1 MLVTAIATG
10 LLLVQLLMAPPSDE
24 LRDLAAY
31 LAIAG
36 VATTL
41 GGWLVLR
48 SLDRAVRLSLQAKA
62 FLGATLAT
70 AVAFVNVFIVARLM
84 FVNTSHDLQL
94 LLALLVFSGVVSVV
108 FSLWVAATV
117 SERVSG
123 VGQAIRELAL
133 GRYETRLRLSGGD
146 EVASLA
152 AAVDVLAQRLQEAEQ
167 QRDQLERERR
177 ELTVSISHDLRTP
190 LASVRAMVE
199 ALSDEVVD
207 DPAEV
212 ERYYGNIR
220 REVERLSRMIDDLFE
235 LAQIDAGALQ
245 LRTRALTLQEVTAE
259 VVDAMQAQAL
269 RREVRLA
276 IEISGEPPALPLD
289 GARIERAVA
298 NLVRNALEHTP
309 AGGEIRV
316 SIAADGEGVRLSV
329 ADGGNGVAADDLPH
343 IWDRFYRGEK
353 SRRRS
358 TGGADG
364 AGLGLA
370 IVRGIVEAHGGT
382 VAARSEPGAGAVFTF
397 HLPGVA
403 A

>member
-108 FSLWVAATV
+108 FSLWVVATV

>member
-177 ELTVSISHDLRTP
+177 ELTVSISTICGRP
-190 LASVRAMVE
+190 SPAS
-199 ALSDEVVD
+199 
-207 DPAEV
+207 
-212 ERYYGNIR
+212 
-220 REVERLSRMIDDLFE
+220 
-235 LAQIDAGALQ
+235 
-245 LRTRALTLQEVTAE
+245 
-259 VVDAMQAQAL
+259 
-269 RREVRLA
+269 
-276 IEISGEPPALPLD
+276 
-289 GARIERAVA
+289 AR
-298 NLVRNALEHTP
+298 
-309 AGGEIRV
+309 
-316 SIAADGEGVRLSV
+316 
-329 ADGGNGVAADDLPH
+329 
-343 IWDRFYRGEK
+343 W
-353 SRRRS
+353 SRRSATRS
-358 TGGADG
+358 STTLLRSSATT
-364 AGLGLA
+364 A
-370 IVRGIVEAHGGT
+370 T
-382 VAARSEPGAGAVFTF
+382 SAARSNAS
-397 HLPGVA
+397 A

>member
-1 MLVTAIATG
+1 MLLAAIVSG
-10 LLLVQLLMAPPSDE
+10 LVLVQLLMAPPSDE

-48 SLDRAVRLSLQAKA
+48 SLDRAVGLSLQAKA

-108 FSLWVAATV
+108 FSLWVAATI

-152 AAVDVLAQRLQEAEQ
+152 ADVDLLAQRLQEAEH

-177 ELTVSISHDLRTP
+177 ELTASISHDLRTP

-269 RREVRLA
+269 RRDVRLA

>member
-48 SLDRAVRLSLQAKA
+48 SLDRAVGLSLQAKA

-133 GRYETRLRLSGGD
+133 GRYETRLRLSGSD

>member
-1 MLVTAIATG
+1 
-10 LLLVQLLMAPPSDE
+10 MAE
-24 LRDLAAY
+24 R
-31 LAIAG
+31 
-36 VATTL
+36 
-41 GGWLVLR
+41 
-48 SLDRAVRLSLQAKA
+48 
-62 FLGATLAT
+62 
-70 AVAFVNVFIVARLM
+70 NVFIVARLM

-133 GRYETRLRLSGGD
+133 GRYETRLRLRGGD

-152 AAVDVLAQRLQEAEQ
+152 ADVDLLAQRLQEAEH

-177 ELTVSISHDLRTP
+177 ELTASISHDLRTP

-269 RREVRLA
+269 RRDVTLA
-276 IEISGEPPALPLD
+276 IEIDGEPPALPLD

-309 AGGEIRV
+309 SGGEIRV
-316 SIAADGEGVRLSV
+316 SVGADGEGVRLSV